1 MFRFSE
7 VSRPCR
13 NTNGHLRTMRWVSL
27 RCKLASSQHP
37 FISPSL
43 LLFWSCGGGGR
54 QRLGHYWADRC
65 MLAAP
70 TWITQTDLRPPNQK
84 NRQQQNPV
92 YRPRLTRVI
101 WYDHQVFTTKAKMF
115 SSQNDPGAKG
125 LMPTIR
131 ADFFR
136 FDPEHLLN
144 KRNVLI
150 TFCLGG
156 GGFAIQ
162 WKLLK
167 SELHRLWSCE
177 SSRKKPTAHCLARS
191 TKSRWCAL

>member
-1 MFRFSE
+1 
-7 VSRPCR
+7 
-13 NTNGHLRTMRWVSL
+13 
-27 RCKLASSQHP
+27 
-37 FISPSL
+37 
-43 LLFWSCGGGGR
+43 
-54 QRLGHYWADRC
+54 

-150 TFCLGG
+150 TFCLQGG
-156 GGFAIQ
+156 DGGGEEVGGFAIQ
-162 WKLLK
+162 
-167 SELHRLWSCE
+167 
-177 SSRKKPTAHCLARS
+177 
-191 TKSRWCAL
+191 